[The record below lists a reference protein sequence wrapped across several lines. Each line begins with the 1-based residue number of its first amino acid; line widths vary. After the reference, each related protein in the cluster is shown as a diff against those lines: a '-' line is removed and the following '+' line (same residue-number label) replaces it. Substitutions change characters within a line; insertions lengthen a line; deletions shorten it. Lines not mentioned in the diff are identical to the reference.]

1 MLKKILI
8 ITTCFTIVSACA
20 VNQNGQVAPDGR
32 VFNKETILPL
42 GAGLLGAAVCN
53 RLFKGHGSRKGWT
66 AACGTA
72 GYLVSTSFVRQ
83 SSKALES
90 NQTGQTS
97 RWQDPDGK
105 NYSVTPTRTYYQN
118 ERPCREFRQT
128 VEINGQTEILT
139 GNACR
144 QNDGTWKVMG

>member
-1 MLKKILI
+1 M
-8 ITTCFTIVSACA
+8 
-20 VNQNGQVAPDGR
+20 
-32 VFNKETILPL
+32 LPL

-53 RLFKGHGSRKGWT
+53 RLFQGHGSRKGWT
-66 AACGTA
+66 AACGAA

-83 SSKALES
+83 SSKVLEN

-97 RWQDPDGK
+97 SWQDPDGK
-105 NYSVTPTRTYYQN
+105 NYSVTPTRTYFEN
-118 ERPCREFRQT
+118 ESPCREFRQT

-144 QNDGTWKVMG
+144 QSNGTWKVQG